1 MKDWKQIE
9 KDFIDWDVENNY
21 SSSQRQILD
30 WFKEQFKQEPAKGAE
45 DWLKGKGYNNDM
57 IFTGF
62 EMVANLMEQYRAEG
76 RREVILKFLDFAEP
90 IYWGENEYTDYRKI
104 LELYLASK

>member
-30 WFKEQFKQEPAKGAE
+30 WFKKQLPH
-45 DWLKGKGYNNDM
+45 WY
-57 IFTGF
+57 IF
-62 EMVANLMEQYRAEG
+62 
-76 RREVILKFLDFAEP
+76 
-90 IYWGENEYTDYRKI
+90 
-104 LELYLASK
+104 